1 MKSIYLRNF
10 AATATMVFFCFL
22 IFASVF
28 VGIGRNYVISE
39 YRQDMVNSANEVS
52 RTASAIAQSDSLSS
66 WVLSMSISS
75 IASSTGNQVFIT
87 DENGTIISCSDRAPV
102 CEHMGVTLAPEII
115 NQLRL
120 NGSLDKIGTLGGLY
134 KSSRYIVAKP
144 VPSAGDGETIGY
156 VFVTNP
162 TDNML
167 GAWSTFLTVAS
178 VVTLGVFCA
187 AMLVSLVYSKRM
199 ARPLDEMAAAS
210 R

>member
-87 DENGTIISCSDRAPV
+87 DENGTIISCS
-102 CEHMGVTLAPEII
+102 CL
-115 NQLRL
+115 
-120 NGSLDKIGTLGGLY
+120 LY
-134 KSSRYIVAKP
+134 TSRCV
-144 VPSAGDGETIGY
+144 
-156 VFVTNP
+156 
-162 TDNML
+162 
-167 GAWSTFLTVAS
+167 
-178 VVTLGVFCA
+178 
-187 AMLVSLVYSKRM
+187 
-199 ARPLDEMAAAS
+199 
-210 R
+210 

>member
-102 CEHMGVTLAPEII
+102 CEL
-115 NQLRL
+115 
-120 NGSLDKIGTLGGLY
+120 SLIH
-134 KSSRYIVAKP
+134 I
-144 VPSAGDGETIGY
+144 
-156 VFVTNP
+156 
-162 TDNML
+162 
-167 GAWSTFLTVAS
+167 
-178 VVTLGVFCA
+178 
-187 AMLVSLVYSKRM
+187 
-199 ARPLDEMAAAS
+199 
-210 R
+210 